1 MGIVA
6 VSYMWSKDTSSG
18 TLSENNQKLTV
29 TFQEAYQVVAT
40 HDATYAEVYS
50 AADPTTGVRIPYRA
64 ESFPGFNFVYA
75 KSVSPVRVSPILW
88 MVTCNY
94 EGEMGQTPID
104 SPLNKP
110 TQISWS
116 DTSTMEELDQDFDGG
131 PLVNAN
137 GEPIKGIKTELVD
150 DVLTLKRNFLNFS
163 PYVRG
168 QYRRAVNS
176 DTFAEWPPGTA
187 KVKQFDASNVIDD
200 SLGVA
205 YWQVTLKV
213 QFRYPYNTTPLK
225 AWYSRTL
232 HQGYNERYT
241 VGGPVFKAMIKGP
254 KADANKPVMLD
265 INGLQIHDPAN
276 AFFIEKKLYDSL
288 PFNALG
294 F

>member
-6 VSYMWSKDTSSG
+6 VSYMWSKDTSTA

-29 TFQEAYQVVAT
+29 TFQEAYQVVTT
-40 HDATYAEVYS
+40 HDATYAQVYS

-64 ESFPGFNFVYA
+64 ESFPGFNYVYA
-75 KSVSPVRVSPILW
+75 KSVTPVRVSPILW
-88 MVTCNY
+88 MVTCDY

-116 DTSTMEELDQDFDGG
+116 DTATMEELDQDFDGG

-150 DVLTLKRNFLNFS
+150 DVLTLKRNFLTFS

-168 QYRRAVNS
+168 MYRKAVNS

-187 KVKQFDASNVIDD
+187 KVKQFDATNVTDD

-205 YWQVTLKV
+205 YWQVTFKV
-213 QFRYPYNTTPLK
+213 QFRYPYNTTPAK

-232 HQGYNERYT
+232 HQGFYERRT
-241 VGGPVFKAMIKGP
+241 AATNPTRAIDLITKEPVVKPIMLA
-254 KADANKPVMLD
+254 ANGTRVT
-265 INGLQIHDPAN
+265 DPAN